1 MDEMGE
7 IMFRFILRRL
17 GSSILAVF
25 FVVTITFMLMH
36 AIPGGPFAR
45 EKAIPSEIKAA
56 LEARYHLSDPLWKQ
70 YVDYLSNLAH
80 GDLGPSFKY
89 KGTTVNDIIKQ
100 CFPVSAAL
108 GAAAVL
114 LSLIVG
120 ILSGIVAALNH
131 NKWQDYLA
139 MLMST
144 IGFAVPNF
152 ILAGFLMFVFALKLR
167 WFPAALW
174 GSPSQVVLPALA
186 LAGMPTAV
194 IARFMRS
201 NLLEVMQQDYIRTAR
216 AKGLTEMTVVYRH
229 AIRNAIMPIITY
241 LGPLVAGIFTGSFV
255 VENIFAIP
263 GLGQY
268 FVSSISNRDYTVIL
282 GVTVFYSCFLVVM
295 NLVVDLAYSW
305 IDPRI
310 KLSEEGDS

>member
-1 MDEMGE
+1 
-7 IMFRFILRRL
+7 MFRFLMRRL
-17 GSSILAVF
+17 GSSIMAVF
-25 FVVTITFMLMH
+25 FVITITFMLMH
-36 AIPGGPFAR
+36 SIPGGPFAR
-45 EKAIPSEIKAA
+45 EKAIPPEIKEA

-70 YVDYLSNLAH
+70 YVDYLGNLAQ

-89 KGTTVNDIIKQ
+89 KGTTVNEIIAQ

-108 GAAAVL
+108 GTVAIL
-114 LSLIVG
+114 FSLVVG
-120 ILSGIVAALNH
+120 ILSGIIAALNH

-139 MLMST
+139 MLLAT
-144 IGFAVPNF
+144 VGFAVPSF
-152 ILAGFLMFVFALKLR
+152 ILAGFLMYIFALKLQ

-201 NLLEVMQQDYIRTAR
+201 SLLEVMQQDYIRTAR
-216 AKGLTEMTVVYRH
+216 AKGLSNRVVVYRH
-229 AIRNAIMPIITY
+229 ALRNAIMPIITY

-282 GVTVFYSCFLVVM
+282 GVTVFYSVFLVAM
-295 NLVVDLAYSW
+295 TLVVDLAYSW

-310 KLSEEGDS
+310 KLSEGGNS

>member
-1 MDEMGE
+1 ML
-7 IMFRFILRRL
+7 RFILRRL
-17 GSSILAVF
+17 GSSFMAIF
-25 FVVTITFMLMH
+25 FVVSITFFLMH

-45 EKAIPSEIKAA
+45 EKAIPPEIKAA

-70 YVDYLSNLAH
+70 YVDYLGNLTK

-108 GAAAVL
+108 GIVAIAFA
-114 LSLIVG
+114 LIMG
-120 ILSGIVAALNH
+120 ILSGIIAALNH

-139 MLMST
+139 MSMAT
-144 IGFAVPNF
+144 IGFAVPSF
-152 ILAGFLMFVFALKLR
+152 ILAGFLMFVFALKLG

-174 GSPSQVVLPALA
+174 GTPQQVVLPALA

-201 NLLEVMQQDYIRTAR
+201 NLLEVMQQDYIKTAR
-216 AKGLTEMTVVYRH
+216 AKGLSQSVIVYKH
-229 AIRNAIMPIITY
+229 ALRNAILPIITY

-255 VENIFAIP
+255 VESIFAIP

-268 FVSSISNRDYTVIL
+268 FVTSISNRDYTVIL
-282 GVTVFYSCFLVVM
+282 GVTVFYSTFLVAM
-295 NLVVDLAYSW
+295 TLLVDLAYAW
-305 IDPRI
+305 VDPRI
-310 KLSEEGDS
+310 KLSEGGTN